1 MLSYQHGFHAGNF
14 ADVLK
19 HLVLVEVLHYLTK
32 KDKPLCYLESHAG
45 RGLYHLADVQAQKNK
60 EYLSGI
66 AKIWQHADAPDAVV
80 RYVDLIKQFNHNN
93 VLTTYP
99 GSPLLAARMLRA
111 HDRLFAF
118 EQHPQEFAALS
129 HVVGKDKR
137 FKIKH
142 ADSSK
147 AILGL
152 LPPSERRG
160 LILVDPSYELK
171 ADYQG
176 VIDMVVDMV
185 KRFNTGCYLL
195 WYPILPDNR
204 AALLERAIKK
214 TGIANIQLYKLGVAP
229 REAGQG
235 MTASA
240 MLVINAPFTLMPAMR
255 QALPWLAD
263 KLAANQQEGYCEISQ
278 LTDE

>member
-19 HLVLVEVLHYLTK
+19 HLVLVEVLNYLIK

-80 RYVDLIKQFNHNN
+80 RYVDLIKKFNHNN

-99 GSPLLAARMLRA
+99 GSPLLAASMLRA

-129 HVVGKDKR
+129 QVVGKDKR

-176 VIDMVVDMV
+176 VIDMVIEMV

-195 WYPILPDNR
+195 WYPVLADNR
-204 AALLERAIKK
+204 AGLLERTIKK
-214 TGIANIQLYKLGVAP
+214 TGIADIQQYKLGIAP
-229 REAGQG
+229 NAVDSG

-255 QALPWLAD
+255 QALPWLAE
-263 KLAANQQEGYCEISQ
+263 KLSLNQQGYWEISQ
-278 LTDE
+278 LTSE